1 MMVMLSRRIRVLLPF
16 LSLVLAAGSHPA
28 AMFPQGAGIP
38 AKLIY
43 SRTFKGSTPEYIAIR
58 LDATGSG
65 TYEGRKLDESQ
76 AQGPRPFQLSSG
88 TTERIFALA
97 GQLHDFRG
105 IQLESHKKVAN
116 LGEKSFTYQ
125 QGGALNRVAF
135 NYTENRTARD
145 LVDVFEAIGM
155 VEQHVAALEFE
166 MKYDPLNL
174 SQELLQIQAE
184 LKDKTLTDLQMLVP
198 TLEKIA
204 HGPRFLHL
212 AQARAQEII
221 DQVQPGQ

>member
-16 LSLVLAAGSHPA
+16 LSLVLAAGSRPA
-28 AMFPQGAGIP
+28 AMFPQGTGVP
-38 AKLIY
+38 AKLTY
-43 SRTFKGSTPEYIAIR
+43 SRTLKGSTPEYIAISV
-58 LDATGSG
+58 DARGSG

-88 TTERIFALA
+88 TTERMFALA
-97 GQLHDFRG
+97 GQLRDFQG

-116 LGEKSFTYQ
+116 LGEKTFTYQ

-184 LKDKTLTDLQMLVP
+184 LKDKTLTDPQMLVP

-204 HGPRFLHL
+204 HGSRFLHL
-212 AQARAQEII
+212 AQSRAQEII

>member
-1 MMVMLSRRIRVLLPF
+1 MVTLSRRIRVLLLF
-16 LSLVLAAGSHPA
+16 LSLVLAAGRRPA
-28 AMFPQGAGIP
+28 AMFPQGTGVP
-38 AKLIY
+38 AKLTY

-58 LDATGSG
+58 VDATGAG

-76 AQGPRPFQLSSG
+76 AQGPRPLQLSAG
-88 TTERIFALA
+88 TTERILALA
-97 GQLHDFRG
+97 EQLHDFRG

-116 LGEKSFTYQ
+116 LGEKTFTYE
-125 QGGALNRVAF
+125 QGGAQNRVVF

-145 LVDVFEAIGM
+145 LVDVFESIGT
-155 VEQHVAALEFE
+155 VEQHIAALEFE
-166 MKYDPLNL
+166 MRYDPLNL

-184 LKDKTLTDLQMLVP
+184 LKDKTLTDPQMLVP

-204 HGPRFLHL
+204 HGSRFLHL
-212 AQARAQEII
+212 AQSRAQEIM

>member
-1 MMVMLSRRIRVLLPF
+1 MVTLSRRIRVLLLF
-16 LSLVLAAGSHPA
+16 LSLVLAAGRRPA
-28 AMFPQGAGIP
+28 AMFPQGTGVP
-38 AKLIY
+38 AKLTY

-58 LDATGSG
+58 VDATGAG

-76 AQGPRPFQLSSG
+76 AQGPRPLQLSAG
-88 TTERIFALA
+88 TTERILALA
-97 GQLHDFRG
+97 EQLHDFRG

-116 LGEKSFTYQ
+116 LGEKTFTYE
-125 QGGALNRVAF
+125 QGGAQNRVVF

-145 LVDVFEAIGM
+145 LVDVFESIGI

-184 LKDKTLTDLQMLVP
+184 LKDKTLTDPQMLVP

-204 HGPRFLHL
+204 HGSRFLHL
-212 AQARAQEII
+212 AQSRAQEIM

>member
-1 MMVMLSRRIRVLLPF
+1 MVMLSRRIRVLLPF
-16 LSLVLAAGSHPA
+16 LSLVLAAGSLPA
-28 AMFPQGAGIP
+28 AIFPQGAGVP
-38 AKLIY
+38 ARLTY
-43 SRTFKGSTPEYIAIR
+43 SRTFKGSSPEYIAISV
-58 LDATGSG
+58 DASGSG

-76 AQGPRPFQLSSG
+76 ARGPRPFQLSSG
-88 TTERIFALA
+88 TAERIFALA
-97 GQLHDFRG
+97 GQLRDFQG

-116 LGEKSFTYQ
+116 LGEKTFTYQ

-184 LKDKTLTDLQMLVP
+184 LKDKTLTDPQMLVP

-204 HGPRFLHL
+204 HGSRFLHL
-212 AQARAQEII
+212 AQSRAQEII